1 MTCLQKLKRWV
12 EKIVDYK
19 FKSAD
24 IAFHPVDVT
33 IEERKHRDITYNT
46 KIQSLLSVS
55 GEIKGISSGTGEK
68 NILVMDD
75 IPETSILTTILFKDI
90 NKITGR
96 DIYKDYTVHYAFG
109 PNAAA
114 KSINT
119 INNNKIDVALLDITL
134 GEMVSLPDG
143 SKIEIDGVDIALY
156 ILDKYPTAKV
166 LFLSAHSLNMKNPL
180 MKYYYNK
187 FINNTNLNIEDFY
200 VNKACKDKI
209 DTIMK
214 VIYNNGDK

>member
-1 MTCLQKLKRWV
+1 MTFWEKFKRWI
-12 EKIVDYK
+12 ENIVDYK

-33 IEERKHRDITYNT
+33 VEERKHRDITYNT
-46 KIQSLLSVS
+46 KIQSLLSVTGDVES
-55 GEIKGISSGTGEK
+55 TSSGTGEK

-75 IPETSILTTILFKDI
+75 IPETSLLTTILFKDI
-90 NKITGR
+90 NKITEQ
-96 DIYKDYTVHYAFG
+96 DIYKDYTIHYAFG
-109 PNAAA
+109 PHAAVKA
-114 KSINT
+114 IKT

-134 GEMVSLPDG
+134 GEMVTLPDG

-187 FINNTNLNIEDFY
+187 FISNTNLNIEDFY
-200 VNKACKDKI
+200 VNKASRDKI
-209 DTIMK
+209 DKIMK
-214 VIYNNGDK
+214 VLYNDGDK